1 MKIVSIFA
9 PHLYSFEF
17 DDGPNELSRLFDFW
31 TDEEQLNDYFE
42 INNEVLKY
50 EKVDIE
56 EAITQTIDNADLL
69 YDLLSEN
76 RANLDGLFQTLSAN
90 SSHVVLLP
98 KYKAKKRWLR
108 LYAIKINSN
117 FYVITGG
124 AIKQSQEMRDNQLTR
139 EELIKLERCR
149 NFLIDNGIFDSDSL
163 IDFVEFEF

>member
-1 MKIVSIFA
+1 MEIVSIFA
-9 PHLYSFEF
+9 PYLHSFEF
-17 DDGPNELSRLFDFW
+17 DDGLDELSRLFDFW

-50 EKVDIE
+50 EKVVIE
-56 EAITQTIDNADLL
+56 EAITQTIENADLL

-90 SSHVVLLP
+90 SSHVVFLP
-98 KYKAKKRWLR
+98 KYKVKKRWLR
-108 LYAIKINSN
+108 LYAIKIDSN
-117 FYVITGG
+117 YYVITGG
-124 AIKQSQEMRDNQLTR
+124 AIKQSQEMRDHQLTR
-139 EELIKLERCR
+139 EELNKLERCR